1 MPNRYDNITITAERS
16 KDGWIIDRPVITRS
30 GIFVY
35 KDASGKSIREYRPD
49 EEVFKADSLS
59 SIRGM
64 PITDGHRGILNT
76 NSNLDGIVV
85 GSVMGPG
92 EKQNN
97 DVVADIVI
105 HNVNKIGKKRELS
118 LGYEC
123 RIDAVPGEWNGQK
136 YDQVQRDIV
145 YNHLAVVNK
154 GRAGNARIRLDADEL
169 VSFDVE
175 DDMPD
180 VTLSKIRLDNI
191 EYPAAQEVINKITKL
206 EADISTLTSRADK
219 AEAERDTAKNALETA
234 TKEHKESLNKERDS
248 ARGRIKLEDK
258 ANQLSLKFDESDS
271 DRSLKEKIIN
281 KLGNELKFDSKSDD
295 YVDSAYDLTLAN
307 EEQKSKAAKGQREK
321 TTTKQ
326 DSSDNKSGGS
336 SADARERMLRRIR
349 GEKEAA

>member
-1 MPNRYDNITITAERS
+1 MPSRYDNITITAERS

-49 EEVFKADSLS
+49 EEVFKADSLT

-92 EKQNN
+92 VKQDS

-169 VSFDVE
+169 VSFEVE

-180 VTLSKIRLDNI
+180 VPLSKFRSDGI
-191 EYPAAQEVINKITKL
+191 EYPAAPEVINYITKQKEEIAL
-206 EADISTLTSRADK
+206 LTTRADK
-219 AEAERDTAKNALETA
+219 AEAERDTAKNELANLAKT
-234 TKEHKESLNKERDS
+234 HKESLDKERMV
-248 ARGRIKLEDK
+248 ARDRIKLEDK
-258 ANQLSLKFDESDS
+258 ANQLSIKFDADDS
-271 DRSLKEKIIN
+271 DRSIKEKIIN
-281 KLGNELKFDSKSDD
+281 KLGNELRFDGKSDD
-295 YVDSAYDLTLAN
+295 YVNSAFDLTLAH
-307 EEQKSKAAKGQREK
+307 EEQKNKTAKGQREK

-326 DSSDNKSGGS
+326 DETKSSGGS